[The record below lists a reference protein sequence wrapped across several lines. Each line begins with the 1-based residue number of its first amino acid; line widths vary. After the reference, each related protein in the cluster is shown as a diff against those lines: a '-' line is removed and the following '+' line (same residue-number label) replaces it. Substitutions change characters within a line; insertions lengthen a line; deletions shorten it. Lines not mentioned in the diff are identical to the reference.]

1 MGVHPDGSGT
11 SWDDIEAID
20 VDQPHGLDYR
30 STQHLAKAV
39 RKRLDKEH
47 VAFAD
52 STVGG
57 EHIPGGCAILG
68 IVDASTDI
76 SIDDSTFV
84 GCNLLYDQTNL
95 MFWCFTNVDG
105 TVSTPDGY
113 RLKLGPKSIC
123 RTDDFTWDGA
133 HLFDASVDM
142 SDVAVTGD
150 LTLAGKFETDG
161 TVNFNGDVAVLAD
174 ASFDGT
180 VDFGDGV
187 AFAAEVSITGILKV
201 DGTASAFGGTAGIG
215 LFYDPTVYAG
225 GENVTFP
232 NRLIIK
238 QGDQTCA
245 PNTTQDVSFAIAFPG
260 GCDNVQLTLSTNRDI
275 GSDSGLI
282 TSVRSTL
289 AATGFTIRNGLDFTS
304 DIHWVAMG
312 R

>member
-187 AFAAEVSITGILKV
+187 AFAAEVSIDGILKV

-215 LFYDPTVYAG
+215 LWYDPTVQGAA
-225 GENVTFP
+225 ESIRFP
-232 NRLIIK
+232 NGLILK
-238 QGDQTCA
+238 HGSAVTGS
-245 PNTTQDVSFAIAFPG
+245 PDVSFGSTFPTAVVS
-260 GCDNVQLTLSTNRDI
+260 VQVTTKDTDVQDMLAVVK
-275 GSDSGLI
+275 
-282 TSVRSTL
+282 SVTK
-289 AATGFTIRNGLDFTS
+289 TGFTIIGEAGNNGYY
-304 DIHWVAMG
+304 WQAWG
-312 R
+312 Y

>member
-1 MGVHPDGSGT
+1 MSVHPDGSGT
-11 SWDDIEAID
+11 SWDDLEAVD

-30 STQHLAKAV
+30 YSQHLAKAV

-105 TVSTPDGY
+105 TVSAPDGY

-215 LFYDPTVYAG
+215 LWYDPTIATG
-225 GENVTFP
+225 GTDVTELTITIG
-232 NRLIIK
+232 NGTILKIGRTARTGTDTDI
-238 QGDQTCA
+238 
-245 PNTTQDVSFAIAFPG
+245 SFATAFPTSCFQAFANSG
-260 GCDNVQLTLSTNRDI
+260 TNANI
-275 GSDSGLI
+275 GEPPGTYSI
-282 TSVRSTL
+282 AT
-289 AATGFTIRNGLDFTS
+289 TGFIVQQNNAAETVLRWWAI
-304 DIHWVAMG
+304 G